1 MEMFAVAQISPAN
14 SSLASNPFEDGPRT
28 MLRVNMYVW
37 ILWLLYTGAICE
49 EDTNTC
55 ELLPCQNGGVCE
67 SHHGGYRCLCS
78 QQSQD
83 GHLYGGEN
91 CTVVLLGCDGNR
103 CKNGSIC
110 SPLFLNDRHTYT
122 CTCRA
127 GFTGSN
133 CQTSTIFSFET
144 SGYMY
149 VETQLSDPEVPLNVT
164 LSFRTDR
171 HVGTLL
177 QRRVEDLLLTIELVD
192 SHLRLSMLRGQESGR
207 AVVLELPPSVSDGQW
222 HTVEAW
228 LGSEAEGSGIR
239 LRQSSCDEVGC
250 TKEFPTTETPL
261 LEQGSGLSES
271 GSVRHSLFLGGVG
284 LGWGSGVVAGK
295 RMPEAADPSVPLV
308 PPAHFLGCF
317 RDVFVE
323 SRLVVPALANS
334 PAQIN
339 VTAGCSDKDKCDD
352 NPCQNR
358 GHCINQGWRSYVC
371 ECYRPYKGTTDCAEE
386 YITAKFGNEDVAS
399 YAVFSLDD
407 PLGSGTIT
415 ISMFVRTRRPS
426 GLLLVL
432 ANSTSQYLRLW
443 LDDGRVKV
451 QVNNFECLA
460 GSKVVSD
467 GHFHLVTVQLEG
479 DSVTLFQSA
488 QSHGTIPIR
497 PVVVQPGDLVY
508 VGGLSDQRAS
518 ASFGGYLKGCVQDL
532 RINNKRLQFFPIG
545 TLVASYG
552 VEELV
557 NVTQGCISDNV
568 CSNIPCLNGGV
579 CYSMWD
585 DFICNCP
592 PNIAGRR
599 CEVVKWCELSPC
611 PSTAA
616 CQTLSQGFEC
626 VSNVTLRN
634 DSILSYRGNG
644 KIRHHLSSV
653 LLSVRTRQTNATLL
667 HTKKGSEFITIS
679 LQDSH
684 LLLELQAGGG
694 EASPKLTAQSRG
706 LVSDGKWHMVELSM
720 EAPDLQTSRWI
731 MVLDG
736 GRDEVEEE
744 QVVSKVAS
752 GSLAFLREGV
762 DILLGGLGPEAR
774 GNLEGCLGPVQIGG
788 LPLPYYGDTDL
799 NLPRPQEGQ
808 FLRTPSAVTPLYG
821 CRGASVC
828 TPNPCLNQGVCEELF
843 DLSLCRCPPEWM
855 GPQCQNDVDTCAV
868 KPCVHGNCSVLGEG
882 YLCACEPG
890 YGGTRCEKDVD
901 TCENNKCG
909 PEATCLRGLLN
920 YACHCPRNMTGPFC
934 DEKVPEVPWYIE
946 KIPYPNLPASV
957 CPGDRWNYS
966 CFNGGNCSKQD
977 YTCDCLPG
985 FIGQWCEVDFD
996 ECASGPCE
1004 YGGYCHNLVNHF
1016 HCICEMNFS
1025 GDQCQIDVSDFYL
1038 YLALLQFQY
1047 MFQLMSYLILHLDD
1061 GPEIDW
1067 GQLQIDDD

>member
-1 MEMFAVAQISPAN
+1 
-14 SSLASNPFEDGPRT
+14 
-28 MLRVNMYVW
+28 MLRVNVYVW
-37 ILWLLYTGAICE
+37 ISWLLYTGAICE

-83 GHLYGGEN
+83 GQLYGGEN
-91 CTVVLLGCDGNR
+91 CTVALLGCDGNR

-127 GFTGSN
+127 GFTGSK

-149 VETQLSDPEVPLNVT
+149 VETQISDPEVPLNVT

-171 HVGTLL
+171 PVGTLL
-177 QRRVEDLLLTIELVD
+177 QRRVENLLLTIELVD
-192 SHLRLSMLRGQESGR
+192 SHLRLSMLRGQESRR

-228 LGSEAEGSGIR
+228 LGSEAEGSGVR
-239 LRQSSCDEVGC
+239 LLQSSCDEVGC

-295 RMPEAADPSVPLV
+295 RTPEAADPPVALA

-323 SRLVVPALANS
+323 SRLVVPAPANS

-358 GHCINQGWRSYVC
+358 GHCINQGWRSHVC

-443 LDDGRVKV
+443 LDDGQVKV
-451 QVNNFECLA
+451 QVNNFESLA

-467 GHFHLVTVQLEG
+467 GQFHLVTVQLDG

-488 QSHGTIPIR
+488 QSHGTIPIW
-497 PVVVQPGDLVY
+497 PVVAQPGDLVY

-532 RINNKRLQFFPIG
+532 RINNKQLQFFPIG
-545 TLVASYG
+545 TPVTSFS

-557 NVTQGCISDNV
+557 NVTQGCTSDNV

-599 CEVVKWCELSPC
+599 CEAVKWCELSPC

-634 DSILSYRGNG
+634 DSILAYRGNG
-644 KIRHHLSSV
+644 KIRNHLSSV
-653 LLSVRTRQTNATLL
+653 LLSVRTRQTDATLL
-667 HTKKGSEFITIS
+667 HTEKGSEFITIS

-706 LVSDGKWHMVELSM
+706 LVSDGQWHMVELSM

-736 GRDEVEEE
+736 GRDGVEEE
-744 QVVSKVAS
+744 HVVSEVAS

-762 DILLGGLGPEAR
+762 DILLGGLGPEAG
-774 GNLEGCLGPVQIGG
+774 GNLDGCLGPVQIGG

-808 FLRTPSAVTPLYG
+808 FVRNPGAATPLYG

-828 TPNPCLNQGVCEELF
+828 TPNPCLNQGVCEDLF
-843 DLSLCRCPPEWM
+843 DLYLCRCPPEWM

-868 KPCVHGNCSVLGEG
+868 KACVHGNCSVLGEG
-882 YLCACEPG
+882 YVCACEPG

-901 TCENNKCG
+901 TCENNRCG
-909 PEATCLRGLLN
+909 PGATCLRGLLN

-934 DEKVPEVPWYIE
+934 DENVPEVPWYIE
-946 KIPYPNLPASV
+946 KIPYPNLPTSV

-1004 YGGYCHNLVNHF
+1004 YGGYCHNLVNNF
-1016 HCICEMNFS
+1016 HCICEINFS

-1038 YLALLQFQY
+1038 YLALVQFQY

>member
-1 MEMFAVAQISPAN
+1 MQEAKISDC
-14 SSLASNPFEDGPRT
+14 LH
-28 MLRVNMYVW
+28 
-37 ILWLLYTGAICE
+37 IYTGATCE

-55 ELLPCQNGGVCE
+55 ELLPCQNGGICE

-78 QQSQD
+78 RQSQD

-91 CTVVLLGCDGNR
+91 CTVALLGCDGNR

-127 GFTGSN
+127 GFTGSK

-171 HVGTLL
+171 HAGTLL
-177 QRRVEDLLLTIELVD
+177 QRQVEDLLLTIELVD
-192 SHLRLSMLRGQESGR
+192 SHLRLSMLRGQESKR

-284 LGWGSGVVAGK
+284 LGWGSGVVVGK

-323 SRLVVPALANS
+323 SRLVVPAPANS

-358 GHCINQGWRSYVC
+358 GHCTNQGWRSYVC

-386 YITAKFGNEDVAS
+386 YIPAKFGYENVAS

-451 QVNNFECLA
+451 QVNNFESLA

-497 PVVVQPGDLVY
+497 PVVAHPGDLVY

-545 TLVASYG
+545 TPVASYG

-557 NVTQGCISDNV
+557 NVTQGCMSDNV

-694 EASPKLTAQSRG
+694 KASPKLTAQSRG

-736 GRDEVEEE
+736 GRDGVEEE
-744 QVVSKVAS
+744 HVVSKVAS

-762 DILLGGLGPEAR
+762 DILLGGLGPEAG
-774 GNLEGCLGPVQIGG
+774 GNLNGCLGPVQIGG
-788 LPLPYYGDTDL
+788 LPLPYYEDTDL
-799 NLPRPQEGQ
+799 NIPRPQEGQ
-808 FLRTPSAVTPLYG
+808 FVRTPSAVTPLYG

-828 TPNPCLNQGVCEELF
+828 TPNPCQNQGVCEELF

-855 GPQCQNDVDTCAV
+855 GSQCQNDVDTCAV

-946 KIPYPNLPASV
+946 KIPYPNLPTSV

-985 FIGQWCEVDFD
+985 FIGQWCEIDFD

>member
-1 MEMFAVAQISPAN
+1 MFGFRGYSIQIKKKKN
-14 SSLASNPFEDGPRT
+14 CQL
-28 MLRVNMYVW
+28 
-37 ILWLLYTGAICE
+37 ILMQDAKISDCLHIYTGAICE

-55 ELLPCQNGGVCE
+55 ELQPCQNGGVCE
-67 SHHGGYRCLCS
+67 SLHGGYRCLCS

-83 GHLYGGEN
+83 GRLYGGEN
-91 CTVVLLGCDGNR
+91 CTVALLGCDGNR

-122 CTCRA
+122 CKCRA
-127 GFTGSN
+127 GFTGSK

-149 VETQLSDPEVPLNVT
+149 VETQLSDPEAPLNVT

-171 HVGTLL
+171 PIGTLL

-192 SHLRLSMLRGQESGR
+192 SHLRLSMLRGQESRR

-228 LGSEAEGSGIR
+228 LGSE
-239 LRQSSCDEVGC
+239 VGC
-250 TKEFPTTETPL
+250 TKETP
-261 LEQGSGLSES
+261 ED
-271 GSVRHSLFLGGVG
+271 
-284 LGWGSGVVAGK
+284 
-295 RMPEAADPSVPLV
+295 ADPPVPLA

-323 SRLVVPALANS
+323 SRLVVPAPANS

-339 VTAGCSDKDKCDD
+339 VTAGCSNKDKCDD

-407 PLGSGTIT
+407 TLGSGTIV

-443 LDDGRVKV
+443 LDDGRFKV
-451 QVNNFECLA
+451 QVNNFESLA
-460 GSKVVSD
+460 GRKVVSD

-488 QSHGTIPIR
+488 QSQGTIPIR
-497 PVVVQPGDLVY
+497 PVVAQPGDLVY
-508 VGGLSDQRAS
+508 VGGLADQRAS

-545 TLVASYG
+545 TPVASY
-552 VEELV
+552 VPEELV
-557 NVTQGCISDNV
+557 NVTQGCTSDNV

-599 CEVVKWCELSPC
+599 CEEVKWCELSPC

-653 LLSVRTRQTNATLL
+653 LLSVRTRQTDATLL
-667 HTKKGSEFITIS
+667 HTEKGSEFITIS

-706 LVSDGKWHMVELSM
+706 LLSDGQWHMVELSM
-720 EAPDLQTSRWI
+720 EAPYLQTSRWI

-736 GRDEVEEE
+736 GRDGVEEE
-744 QVVSKVAS
+744 HVVSEAAS
-752 GSLAFLREGV
+752 GSLAFLKEGV
-762 DILLGGLGPEAR
+762 DILLGGLGPEAG
-774 GNLEGCLGPVQIGG
+774 GNLDGCLGPVQIGG

-799 NLPRPQEGQ
+799 NFPRPQEEQ
-808 FLRTPSAVTPLYG
+808 FERTPSAATPLYG
-821 CRGASVC
+821 CQGATVC

-882 YLCACEPG
+882 YVCACEPG

-901 TCENNKCG
+901 TCENNKCQVALG
-909 PEATCLRGLLN
+909 ATCLRGLLN
-920 YACHCPRNMTGPFC
+920 YTCHCPRNMTGPFC

-946 KIPYPNLPASV
+946 KIPYPNLPTSV
-957 CPGDRWNYS
+957 CPGDRWNHS
-966 CFNGGNCSKQD
+966 CFNGGNCSKLD

-1004 YGGYCHNLVNHF
+1004 YGGYCHNLVNNF
-1016 HCICEMNFS
+1016 HCICEINFS

-1038 YLALLQFQY
+1038 YLALMQFQY

-1067 GQLQIDDD
+1067 GQLLKYPDLVTYTWRRLNQANRLDYLCRSRWH